1 MLLSLETMASMLQTL
16 CVGPTEVGSSLTQL
30 FSSVSAFFRFGSDS
44 CKSLQRHVNLLRESL
59 LNLSLSPSRLKHQDK
74 PLSSICSHVGFQEEQ
89 SLAG

>member
-30 FSSVSAFFRFGSDS
+30 FSSVSASFRFGSDS
-44 CKSLQRHVNLLRESL
+44 CKSLHRHVNLLRESL
-59 LNLSLSPSRLKHQDK
+59 LNLSLSPSRK